1 VDISPRYAA
10 AAALYVADQEL
21 DVAGAASTQIY

>member
-1 VDISPRYAA
+1 MDISPLYAA

-21 DVAGAASTQIY
+21 DVAGAAALEIY